1 MPNLPAAARQRRRS
15 TRMRPKPGLQ
25 AKRKPGKAWP
35 DVRSATIGALVAALI
50 TGVLGYFS
58 MYRQNQA
65 EDTRAM
71 KERQQVAYSA
81 LITDERMLSQLEK
94 DFFFMIIAKRPEVEL
109 AAQKQRV
116 DEAHVK
122 LSQDVSNVALVGS
135 APAAIIA
142 SGIESNHLIVNSSV
156 FIATTV
162 ADSDDFARKV
172 ADDYFNRVIA
182 KELDTLPFDF
192 IQQGRRDIGTR
203 LTSK

>member
-1 MPNLPAAARQRRRS
+1 M
-15 TRMRPKPGLQ
+15 
-25 AKRKPGKAWP
+25 
-35 DVRSATIGALVAALI
+35 AALI

>member
-1 MPNLPAAARQRRRS
+1 
-15 TRMRPKPGLQ
+15 
-25 AKRKPGKAWP
+25 
-35 DVRSATIGALVAALI
+35 
-50 TGVLGYFS
+50 
-58 MYRQNQA
+58 
-65 EDTRAM
+65 
-71 KERQQVAYSA
+71 
-81 LITDERMLSQLEK
+81 MLSQLEK